1 MQSAGLRLVAKP
13 RTPLKVR
20 RSPPGNPRRR
30 AETHLLDAQSVAQV
44 GSWEIDLATGTLSI
58 TPELRRML
66 GCGWDGEPE
75 LAWICDAAHPS
86 DRARVEAWLGRSQGG
101 TAHGMECFFRLVKS
115 DGTIGTFHG
124 KRALRLGHRGQPARL
139 CGTIQDVTEQVASDR
154 AINEAAHLYRDIFEN
169 CPWGLFQTTADG
181 RYVTANPALARI
193 YGYQSPSELMGRLTD
208 IGGQLYVERDR
219 RAAFVATMKERGVVH
234 GFESQV
240 YRRDGS
246 IIWITETCR
255 EVRASTGR
263 LLYYEGTVDDISER
277 KRNEKALTRAIEEAE
292 AAKRDV
298 EAANLEL
305 ERRVVERTSELRTAQ
320 SELLRKE
327 RLSTL
332 GKVTA
337 TVAHEL
343 RNPLS
348 AIRNSMYALGELSPS
363 ADEAYQRPLSRIER
377 CVSRCETIIAD
388 LIEYSHVR
396 ALRCRTTVLD
406 DWLRDF
412 FAGHDVADTVSLEL
426 CLGAGD
432 AAVALDRER
441 MKRVMVS
448 LLDNAVQA
456 FADAPEGSERRIRV
470 STDAGAEARIVIAD
484 TGPGIPAAVLPN
496 VFDPLFS
503 TKSFGTGLG
512 LPTVRQAV
520 EQHGGKVALTSKLG
534 SGTDV
539 EIRLPRV

>member
-1 MQSAGLRLVAKP
+1 MPAAGLRLVAKP
-13 RTPLKVR
+13 LS
-20 RSPPGNPRRR
+20 RSRAKRAAPANAPRR
-30 AETHLLDAQSVAQV
+30 AETHLLDAQAVAQV
-44 GSWEIDLATGTLSI
+44 GSWEIDLATGTLTV
-58 TPELRRML
+58 TPEMRRVL
-66 GCGWDGEPE
+66 GCGWDDAPD
-75 LAWICDAAHPS
+75 LAWICDTAHPN
-86 DRARVEAWLGRSQGG
+86 DRARVEAWLGRSQAG
-101 TAHGMECFFRLVKS
+101 TAQGLECFFRLVKS

-124 KRALRLGHRGQPARL
+124 KRALKLGHHGQPARL
-139 CGTIQDVTEQVASDR
+139 CGTIQDVTEQVGSDR

-193 YGYQSPSELMGRLTD
+193 YGYESPSALMERLTD

-255 EVRASTGR
+255 EVRTSTGR

-277 KRNEKALTRAIEEAE
+277 KRSEAALTRAVAETE
-292 AAKRDV
+292 AAKRAV
-298 EAANLEL
+298 EAANGAL
-305 ERRVVERTSELRTAQ
+305 ERRVAERTEELRTVQ
-320 SELLRKE
+320 EELLRKE

-348 AIRNSMYALGELSPS
+348 AIRNSMYALREM
-363 ADEAYQRPLSRIER
+363 ADGANEPFDRPLDRIER
-377 CVSRCETIIAD
+377 CVARCDTIIAD
-388 LIEYSHVR
+388 LIEFSHTR
-396 ALRCRTTVLD
+396 NLHCRVTVLD
-406 DWLRDF
+406 DWIREF
-412 FAGHDVADTVSLEL
+412 FGGARPGEGIVLETRL
-426 CLGAGD
+426 D
-432 AAVALDRER
+432 AAGAKVRLDHDR
-441 MKRVMVS
+441 MKRVMVNVI
-448 LLDNAVQA
+448 DNAVQS
-456 FADAPEGSERRIRV
+456 FAEAPAGAERRIRIR
-470 STDAGAEARIVIAD
+470 TEGGAEPRIVIAD
-484 TGPGIPAAVLPN
+484 TGAGIAPDVLPH

-512 LPTVRQAV
+512 LPTVRQVV
-520 EQHGGKVALTSKLG
+520 EQHGGKVALTSVPG
-534 SGTDV
+534 AGTEV
-539 EIRLPRV
+539 EIRLPRA